1 MTDILNM
8 RIEDMVNLSFKC
20 SCGRNHSV
28 DIKKIS
34 ISSNVISEVLNIA
47 SKYKEG
53 KIFLLADNNTYLI
66 SGKNIEEELKK
77 EQFNV
82 KSYVFQTVYPL
93 VPDEKALGRLLVE
106 IEEDTSLIIS
116 IGSGT
121 LNDLGRILSFK
132 LKIPYIIVGTA
143 PSMDGYAS
151 CVSPLI
157 INGFKTTYKAVYP
170 MAIIADLKAMKS
182 APKEM
187 ITAGFG
193 DIIGKYTALTDWK
206 LSKDLNDEYYC
217 EKTVRLVKN
226 AIEKCVNNIDGI
238 INRQDSS
245 IKSLAEA
252 LILSGAAIGLI
263 GNSRPASGAEH
274 HLAHYWEMDFLSK
287 GKPHPLHGNSVGVGA
302 VVIASLYEMI
312 KEKANIQM
320 ELPDPLTIR
329 KLLVKIGACDN
340 PKDLGIEKELFT
352 RSVLH
357 AKEVRPRYTVFHLA
371 EKLGVLEEAAI
382 KLTEMF
388 YD

>member
-1 MTDILNM
+1 MTDILN
-8 RIEDMVNLSFKC
+8 IKIDKIVNLSFKC
-20 SCGRNHSV
+20 SCGRNHSI
-28 DIKKIS
+28 DIQKIS
-34 ISSNVISEVLNIA
+34 ISNNVINEVVNIA
-47 SKYKEG
+47 SKYKES
-53 KIFLLADNNTYLI
+53 KIFLMADNNTYLI

-77 EQFNV
+77 QQFNL
-82 KSYVFQTVYPL
+82 KSFVFQTLNPL

-121 LNDLGRILSFK
+121 LNDLARILSYK

-151 CVSPLI
+151 SISPLI
-157 INGFKTTYKAVYP
+157 INGFKRTYEAVYP
-170 MAIIADLKAMKS
+170 MAIIADIKAMKK

-206 LSKDLNDEYYC
+206 LSKTINNEYYC
-217 EKTVRLVKN
+217 ENTVKLVKN
-226 AIEKCVNNIDGI
+226 AIEKCVDNVDGI
-238 INRQDSS
+238 INREDSS
-245 IKSLAEA
+245 IQSLVEA
-252 LILSGAAIGLI
+252 LILSGVAIGLV

-287 GKPHPLHGNSVGVGA
+287 GRLHPLHGNLVAVGTI
-302 VVIASLYEMI
+302 VISALYGMI
-312 KEKANIQM
+312 KEKDDLEIDI
-320 ELPDPLTIR
+320 PDFIAI
-329 KLLVKIGACDN
+329 KNLLRKIGAPVS
-340 PKDLGIEKELFT
+340 PKDLGIERELFKQ
-352 RSVLH
+352 SILH

-371 EKLGVLEEAAI
+371 EKLGFLEEAAER
-382 KLTEMF
+382 LTEMF